1 MPYTVGNGFYAS
13 TLTLI
18 LVLTYFGK
26 KNPKNL
32 PHPKL
37 LQISSLIGLKLDSSF
52 EMWFRYQLQYQLKI
66 FFNLGFGFCLA
77 PKLNWWFQSYTTIK
91 HIEHF
96 LLTYSIQNCNI
107 CYSKLA
113 KNWIF
118 DSFCLSTH

>member
-37 LQISSLIGLKLDSSF
+37 LQMSKNGSDMLMK
-52 EMWFRYQLQYQLKI
+52 
-66 FFNLGFGFCLA
+66 
-77 PKLNWWFQSYTTIK
+77 TIV
-91 HIEHF
+91 
-96 LLTYSIQNCNI
+96 
-107 CYSKLA
+107 
-113 KNWIF
+113 
-118 DSFCLSTH
+118 